1 MNLRHQK
8 YKYEIIV
15 TFLYS
20 DSFNVIYIQKIIKKY
35 LVSFY
40 MLYIK
45 TKIYMSLKIF
55 LIYFEKIK

>member
-20 DSFNVIYIQKIIKKY
+20 DSFNVIY
-35 LVSFY
+35 
-40 MLYIK
+40 
-45 TKIYMSLKIF
+45 TKNHKKIF
-55 LIYFEKIK
+55 G